1 MDDRQFAAEL
11 ERRLV
16 LIEDEGSGEGPLP
29 PLPAL
34 DLVFAIVGLVVLTV
48 GLTWWGHFS

>member
-11 ERRLV
+11 ERRLT

-29 PLPAL
+29 PLPVL
-34 DLVFAIVGLVVLTV
+34 DLVLAVGGVAVLTV
-48 GLTWWGHFS
+48 GFTWWGYFS